1 MFPSSHYDTGE
12 LISMK
17 PHDPSHQLITPH
29 QPTDQGYFAL
39 QDTVVSQVQQQDR
52 GNQYIS
58 FISQL

>member
-1 MFPSSHYDTGE
+1 
-12 LISMK
+12 MK